1 MVEYIILIIAGL
13 VLDIC
18 GVFLII
24 KPVLYFRG
32 VWTREKLDFFKKDYD
47 DQIPEIK
54 INRIKMAWWGVIFL
68 VVGFSLQIAG
78 NYLQYQNLNS

>member
-32 VWTREKLDFFKKDYD
+32 VWTEEKLDFFKKDYD